1 MITPIQSNGLNA
13 LNVER
18 VRAPRRMNTSSG
30 ALNFTGR
37 PDMGKMQQGA
47 KNIFDAARKG
57 LSNFV
62 NSDIFKAA
70 VSKMHKLFTLT
81 IENIKK
87 LPELIKQFTAKTA

>member
-37 PDMGKMQQGA
+37 PDMGKCNKVPKIYLMLQE
-47 KNIFDAARKG
+47 KD
-57 LSNFV
+57 
-62 NSDIFKAA
+62 
-70 VSKMHKLFTLT
+70 
-81 IENIKK
+81 
-87 LPELIKQFTAKTA
+87 

>member
-37 PDMGKMQQGA
+37 PDMGKMQQEIGRA
-47 KNIFDAARKG
+47 H
-57 LSNFV
+57 V
-62 NSDIFKAA
+62 
-70 VSKMHKLFTLT
+70 
-81 IENIKK
+81 
-87 LPELIKQFTAKTA
+87 